1 MSWLDSLSEAGGELL
16 DAVSSAGGSW
26 INGTVQNDLAK
37 KQASDPDEAR
47 KNQVQGQTADGQPI
61 NTQAKG
67 LNTNYLIMG
76 VGVLVLLLLVFML
89 AKGGK

>member
-61 NTQAKG
+61 HTQSQG

>member
-16 DAVSSAGGSW
+16 DAASSAGGSW

-47 KNQVQGQTADGQPI
+47 KSQVQGQTADGQPI
-61 NTQAKG
+61 HTQAQG
-67 LNTNYLIMG
+67 LNTNYLIVG